1 MLMNVR
7 GRSTWTVDPRSHPIT
22 LEVLPKEIDRG
33 SWVEPWSL
41 ESFLDP
47 FPEGI
52 GSMRFPDSAGPVRM
66 TALVFP
72 FAEALGEPLLR

>member
-1 MLMNVR
+1 MLVNVR

-47 FPEGI
+47 FPEG
-52 GSMRFPDSAGPVRM
+52 
-66 TALVFP
+66 
-72 FAEALGEPLLR
+72 